1 MQLVIGNV
9 PQGYAPPEGGH
20 EEEAEEEEDPDHV
33 VELSA
38 QELEAV

>member
-20 EEEAEEEEDPDHV
+20 EEEAEDPGHV

>member
-20 EEEAEEEEDPDHV
+20 GEEAEEEDPGHV